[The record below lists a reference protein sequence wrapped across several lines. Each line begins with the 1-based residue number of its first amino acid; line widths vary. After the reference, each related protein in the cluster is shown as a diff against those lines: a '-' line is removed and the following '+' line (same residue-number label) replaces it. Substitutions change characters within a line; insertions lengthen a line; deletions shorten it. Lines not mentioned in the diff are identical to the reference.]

1 MPLHLEVWNS
11 SENRQERHYF
21 MKDGSNHGYQNANY
35 VFGYNPEVVSEE
47 TVSKIIALIEN
58 QHA

>member
-21 MKDGSNHGYQNANY
+21 RKDDNNHGYQNAQY
-35 VFGYNPEVVSEE
+35 VFGYNPEVINEE
-47 TVSKIIALIEN
+47 TVVKILKLIEEN
-58 QHA
+58 A